1 MTVSNPSNPFD
12 PKALRLKQ
20 DFAGPA
26 GVKKLLTRVP
36 VRKPSKQ
43 EWFRTHPDADYRMD
57 MGVVPFDED
66 DAVYAVTQDLQAEL
80 VDLMV
85 PVTIYTAITRQGT
98 VVLWNVRLP
107 GEDGKNHDAWTSSHE
122 AAELATKSWTRLQ
135 WNPALGAYDMFQA
148 TGIVTEPM
156 WPEASFD
163 ELLKI
168 GFQGKIIDK
177 SDHLVIKKLRGEA

>member
-1 MTVSNPSNPFD
+1 MANPAPNPFD

-20 DFAGPA
+20 DFTGPA

-43 EWFRTHPDADYRMD
+43 EWFRTHADAAYRMD
-57 MGVVPFDED
+57 MGVILFEED

-80 VDLMV
+80 IDLMV

-98 VVLWNVRLP
+98 VLLWFVRLP

-122 AAELATKSWTRLQ
+122 AAELATKAWTRVQ

-148 TGIVTEPM
+148 TGIVTEPT

-177 SDHLVIKKLRGEA
+177 PDHLVIKKLRGEA

>member
-1 MTVSNPSNPFD
+1 
-12 PKALRLKQ
+12 
-20 DFAGPA
+20 
-26 GVKKLLTRVP
+26 
-36 VRKPSKQ
+36 
-43 EWFRTHPDADYRMD
+43 
-57 MGVVPFDED
+57 
-66 DAVYAVTQDLQAEL
+66 
-80 VDLMV
+80 
-85 PVTIYTAITRQGT
+85 
-98 VVLWNVRLP
+98 
-107 GEDGKNHDAWTSSHE
+107 
-122 AAELATKSWTRLQ
+122 LATKSWTRLQ